1 MQIIKSSNIDFINN
15 SKFTIFLSSALILA
29 SIFSLIIND
38 GPELSIDF
46 KGGTLIAVKYTKP
59 VNINDLR
66 SNLKSVNISGQNF
79 DFSSAEIKHFGNESS
94 VALRIANI
102 ENEPENFSS
111 QLIEILKNSYPDGYP
126 KNKNDFILSIGKVSP
141 KVGSELSGKAIMAII
156 YAISLILIYISLRFE
171 FVFAI
176 GAIAAI
182 AHDVTITLG
191 IFSILGYEISLPVV
205 AAFLTI
211 VGYSLNDTIV
221 IFDRIRE
228 NLKTL
233 KKDSIVDTV
242 NKSINESLSRT
253 IVTSLTTFFV
263 VLILYFFGGEVIRY
277 FSFALIIGV
286 LVGTYSSIFV
296 ASLIVVYMQPKNWFY
311 YNIIIIKIKKLEFSI
326 VHSQFGDFGI
336 FIRYNTLTNIV
347 LPNALKFIEAI
358 PSENKSAFMM
368 KVRSQLNQYFKGIRQ
383 SFDLKVELNMSTFFI
398 STLEEVKKIPYGFT
412 RSYKDIASNIKSH
425 KGYRAVANANARNPI
440 PIIIPC
446 HRVIKS
452 NGDFGEYGG
461 GSILKKKLLEFEKDI
476 FFSKPN

>member
-1 MQIIKSSNIDFINN
+1 MQIIKSSNIDFI
-15 SKFTIFLSSALILA
+15 SKSKLTIFLSSALILA

-46 KGGTLIAVKYTKP
+46 KGGTLIAVNFTKP
-59 VNINDLR
+59 ININDLR
-66 SNLKSVNISGQNF
+66 SKLKSVNISGQNF
-79 DFSSAEIKHFGNESS
+79 DFSSAEIKHFGSESS

-111 QLIEILKNSYPDGYP
+111 QLIEVLKNSFPDGYP
-126 KNKNDFILSIGKVSP
+126 KNKDDFILSIGKVSP

-156 YAISLILIYISLRFE
+156 YAVTLILIYISLRFE

-182 AHDVTITLG
+182 THDVTITLG

-228 NLKTL
+228 NLKTI
-233 KKDSIVDTV
+233 KKDSIIDTV

-263 VLILYFFGGEVIRY
+263 VLILYYFGGEVIRY

-296 ASLIVVYMQPKNWFY
+296 ASLIVVYMQPK
-311 YNIIIIKIKKLEFSI
+311 
-326 VHSQFGDFGI
+326 
-336 FIRYNTLTNIV
+336 T
-347 LPNALKFIEAI
+347 
-358 PSENKSAFMM
+358 
-368 KVRSQLNQYFKGIRQ
+368 
-383 SFDLKVELNMSTFFI
+383 
-398 STLEEVKKIPYGFT
+398 
-412 RSYKDIASNIKSH
+412 
-425 KGYRAVANANARNPI
+425 
-440 PIIIPC
+440 
-446 HRVIKS
+446 
-452 NGDFGEYGG
+452 
-461 GSILKKKLLEFEKDI
+461 
-476 FFSKPN
+476 

>member
-1 MQIIKSSNIDFINN
+1 MQIIKNSNIDFINN
-15 SKFTIFLSSALILA
+15 SKFTILLSSALILA
-29 SIFSLIIND
+29 SIFSLVINK

-46 KGGTLIAVKYTKP
+46 KGGTLIAVNYTKP

-66 SNLKSVNISGQNF
+66 SKLKTVNIDGKNF

-102 ENEPENFSS
+102 ENEPENFSGK
-111 QLIEILKNSYPDGYP
+111 LIEVLKNSFPDGYP

-156 YAISLILIYISLRFE
+156 YAITLILIYISLRFE

-228 NLKTL
+228 NLKTI
-233 KKDSIVDTV
+233 KKGSIVDTV

-263 VLILYFFGGEVIRY
+263 VLILFFFGGEVIRY

-286 LVGTYSSIFV
+286 PVGTYSSIFV
-296 ASLIVVYMQPKNWFY
+296 ASLVVVYMQPK
-311 YNIIIIKIKKLEFSI
+311 
-326 VHSQFGDFGI
+326 
-336 FIRYNTLTNIV
+336 T
-347 LPNALKFIEAI
+347 
-358 PSENKSAFMM
+358 
-368 KVRSQLNQYFKGIRQ
+368 
-383 SFDLKVELNMSTFFI
+383 
-398 STLEEVKKIPYGFT
+398 
-412 RSYKDIASNIKSH
+412 
-425 KGYRAVANANARNPI
+425 
-440 PIIIPC
+440 
-446 HRVIKS
+446 
-452 NGDFGEYGG
+452 
-461 GSILKKKLLEFEKDI
+461 
-476 FFSKPN
+476 

>member
-1 MQIIKSSNIDFINN
+1 MQIIKNSNIDFINN
-15 SKFTIFLSSALILA
+15 SKFTILLSSALILA
-29 SIFSLIIND
+29 SIFSLVINK

-46 KGGTLIAVKYTKP
+46 KGGTLIAVNYTKP

-66 SNLKSVNISGQNF
+66 FKLKTVNIDGKNF

-102 ENEPENFSS
+102 ENEPENFSGK
-111 QLIEILKNSYPDGYP
+111 LIEVLKNSFPDGYP

-141 KVGSELSGKAIMAII
+141 KIGSELSGKAIMAII
-156 YAISLILIYISLRFE
+156 YAITLILIYISLRFE

-228 NLKTL
+228 NLKTI
-233 KKDSIVDTV
+233 KKGSIVDTV

-263 VLILYFFGGEVIRY
+263 VLILFFFGGEVIRY

-296 ASLIVVYMQPKNWFY
+296 ASLVVVYMQPK
-311 YNIIIIKIKKLEFSI
+311 
-326 VHSQFGDFGI
+326 
-336 FIRYNTLTNIV
+336 T
-347 LPNALKFIEAI
+347 
-358 PSENKSAFMM
+358 
-368 KVRSQLNQYFKGIRQ
+368 
-383 SFDLKVELNMSTFFI
+383 
-398 STLEEVKKIPYGFT
+398 
-412 RSYKDIASNIKSH
+412 
-425 KGYRAVANANARNPI
+425 
-440 PIIIPC
+440 
-446 HRVIKS
+446 
-452 NGDFGEYGG
+452 
-461 GSILKKKLLEFEKDI
+461 
-476 FFSKPN
+476 

>member
-1 MQIIKSSNIDFINN
+1 MQIIKNSNIDFINN

-29 SIFSLIIND
+29 SIFSLIINN

-46 KGGTLIAVKYTKP
+46 KGGSLIAVNYTKP

-66 SNLKSVNISGQNF
+66 SKLKNVNISGQNF

-111 QLIEILKNSYPDGYP
+111 QLIEVLKNSFPDGYP

-156 YAISLILIYISLRFE
+156 YAITLILIYISLRFE

-211 VGYSLNDTIV
+211 VGYSLDDTIV

-228 NLKTL
+228 NLKTI
-233 KKDSIVDTV
+233 KKDSIIDTV

-296 ASLIVVYMQPKNWFY
+296 ASLIVVYMQPK
-311 YNIIIIKIKKLEFSI
+311 
-326 VHSQFGDFGI
+326 
-336 FIRYNTLTNIV
+336 T
-347 LPNALKFIEAI
+347 
-358 PSENKSAFMM
+358 
-368 KVRSQLNQYFKGIRQ
+368 
-383 SFDLKVELNMSTFFI
+383 
-398 STLEEVKKIPYGFT
+398 
-412 RSYKDIASNIKSH
+412 
-425 KGYRAVANANARNPI
+425 
-440 PIIIPC
+440 
-446 HRVIKS
+446 
-452 NGDFGEYGG
+452 
-461 GSILKKKLLEFEKDI
+461 
-476 FFSKPN
+476 

>member
-1 MQIIKSSNIDFINN
+1 MQIIKNSNIDFINN
-15 SKFTIFLSSALILA
+15 SKFTILLSSALILA
-29 SIFSLIIND
+29 SIFSLVINK

-46 KGGTLIAVKYTKP
+46 KGGTLIAVNYTKP

-66 SNLKSVNISGQNF
+66 SKLKTVNIDGENF

-102 ENEPENFSS
+102 ENEPENFSGK
-111 QLIEILKNSYPDGYP
+111 LIEVLKNSFPDGYP

-156 YAISLILIYISLRFE
+156 YAITLILIYISLRFE

-228 NLKTL
+228 NLKTI
-233 KKDSIVDTV
+233 KKGSIVDTV

-263 VLILYFFGGEVIRY
+263 VLILFFFGGEVIRY

-296 ASLIVVYMQPKNWFY
+296 ASLVVVYIQPK
-311 YNIIIIKIKKLEFSI
+311 
-326 VHSQFGDFGI
+326 
-336 FIRYNTLTNIV
+336 T
-347 LPNALKFIEAI
+347 
-358 PSENKSAFMM
+358 
-368 KVRSQLNQYFKGIRQ
+368 
-383 SFDLKVELNMSTFFI
+383 
-398 STLEEVKKIPYGFT
+398 
-412 RSYKDIASNIKSH
+412 
-425 KGYRAVANANARNPI
+425 
-440 PIIIPC
+440 
-446 HRVIKS
+446 
-452 NGDFGEYGG
+452 
-461 GSILKKKLLEFEKDI
+461 
-476 FFSKPN
+476 

>member
-1 MQIIKSSNIDFINN
+1 MQIIKSSNIDFINK
-15 SKFTIFLSSALILA
+15 SKLTIFLSSALILA
-29 SIFSLIIND
+29 SIFSLIINN

-46 KGGTLIAVKYTKP
+46 KGGTLIAVNYTKP

-66 SNLKSVNISGQNF
+66 SKLKSVNISGRNF
-79 DFSSAEIKHFGNESS
+79 DFSLAEIKHFGSESS

-111 QLIEILKNSYPDGYP
+111 QLIGVLKNSFPDGYP
-126 KNKNDFILSIGKVSP
+126 KNKDDFILSIGKVSP

-156 YAISLILIYISLRFE
+156 YAVTLILIYISLRFE

-205 AAFLTI
+205 SAFLTI

-221 IFDRIRE
+221 IFDRIRQ
-228 NLKTL
+228 NLKTI
-233 KKDSIVDTV
+233 KKDSIIDTV

-263 VLILYFFGGEVIRY
+263 VLILYYFGGEVIRY

-296 ASLIVVYMQPKNWFY
+296 ASLIVVYMQPK
-311 YNIIIIKIKKLEFSI
+311 
-326 VHSQFGDFGI
+326 
-336 FIRYNTLTNIV
+336 
-347 LPNALKFIEAI
+347 A
-358 PSENKSAFMM
+358 
-368 KVRSQLNQYFKGIRQ
+368 
-383 SFDLKVELNMSTFFI
+383 
-398 STLEEVKKIPYGFT
+398 
-412 RSYKDIASNIKSH
+412 
-425 KGYRAVANANARNPI
+425 
-440 PIIIPC
+440 
-446 HRVIKS
+446 
-452 NGDFGEYGG
+452 
-461 GSILKKKLLEFEKDI
+461 
-476 FFSKPN
+476 

>member
-1 MQIIKSSNIDFINN
+1 MQIIKNSNIDFINN
-15 SKFTIFLSSALILA
+15 SKFTVFLSSALIFA
-29 SIFSLIIND
+29 SIFSLIINN

-46 KGGTLIAVKYTKP
+46 KGGTLIAVNYNKP

-66 SNLKSVNISGQNF
+66 SKLKSVDIGGQNF

-102 ENEPENFSS
+102 ENEPKNFSS
-111 QLIEILKNSYPDGYP
+111 QLIEVLKNSYPDRYP

-156 YAISLILIYISLRFE
+156 YAITLILIYISLRFE

-233 KKDSIVDTV
+233 KKGSIIDTV

-253 IVTSLTTFFV
+253 IVTSITTFFV

-296 ASLIVVYMQPKNWFY
+296 ASLIVVYAQPK
-311 YNIIIIKIKKLEFSI
+311 
-326 VHSQFGDFGI
+326 
-336 FIRYNTLTNIV
+336 T
-347 LPNALKFIEAI
+347 
-358 PSENKSAFMM
+358 
-368 KVRSQLNQYFKGIRQ
+368 
-383 SFDLKVELNMSTFFI
+383 
-398 STLEEVKKIPYGFT
+398 
-412 RSYKDIASNIKSH
+412 
-425 KGYRAVANANARNPI
+425 
-440 PIIIPC
+440 
-446 HRVIKS
+446 
-452 NGDFGEYGG
+452 
-461 GSILKKKLLEFEKDI
+461 
-476 FFSKPN
+476 

>member
-1 MQIIKSSNIDFINN
+1 MQIIKNPNIDFINN

-29 SIFSLIIND
+29 SIFSLIINN

-46 KGGTLIAVKYTKP
+46 KGGTLIAVNYTKP

-66 SNLKSVNISGQNF
+66 SKLKNVNISGQNF
-79 DFSSAEIKHFGNESS
+79 DFSSAEIKHFGDESS

-102 ENEPENFSS
+102 ENEPKDFSS
-111 QLIEILKNSYPDGYP
+111 QLIEVLKNSFPAGYP

-156 YAISLILIYISLRFE
+156 YAITLILIYISLRFE

-228 NLKTL
+228 NLKTI

-296 ASLIVVYMQPKNWFY
+296 ASLIVVYMQPK
-311 YNIIIIKIKKLEFSI
+311 
-326 VHSQFGDFGI
+326 
-336 FIRYNTLTNIV
+336 
-347 LPNALKFIEAI
+347 A
-358 PSENKSAFMM
+358 
-368 KVRSQLNQYFKGIRQ
+368 
-383 SFDLKVELNMSTFFI
+383 
-398 STLEEVKKIPYGFT
+398 
-412 RSYKDIASNIKSH
+412 
-425 KGYRAVANANARNPI
+425 
-440 PIIIPC
+440 
-446 HRVIKS
+446 
-452 NGDFGEYGG
+452 
-461 GSILKKKLLEFEKDI
+461 
-476 FFSKPN
+476 